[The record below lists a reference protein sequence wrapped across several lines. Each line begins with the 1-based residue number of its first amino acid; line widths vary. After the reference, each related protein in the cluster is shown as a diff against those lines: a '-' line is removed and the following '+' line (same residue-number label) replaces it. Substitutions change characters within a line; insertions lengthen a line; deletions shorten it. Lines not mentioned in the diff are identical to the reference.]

1 MEVKTIKGISEE
13 KWIKLKILSAKNK
26 MPMGKLVE
34 NMIDA
39 YEDHLE
45 ETWNKILY
53 SGKILSDKEAEE
65 IHKITKK
72 IRKESWVRNAN
83 IELERENKYFIAK
96 LEELKKQYRSLPKIS
111 FITYFEI
118 LEGIENKSEKNKEK
132 AKSFIEIFEVLQTTK
147 ITAEKLVYL
156 RKNYELPIP
165 DLIIAAQTLENNGTL
180 ITKDNDFEQIQEMN
194 KIILN

>member
-83 IELERENKYFIAK
+83 
-96 LEELKKQYRSLPKIS
+96 
-111 FITYFEI
+111 T
-118 LEGIENKSEKNKEK
+118 
-132 AKSFIEIFEVLQTTK
+132 
-147 ITAEKLVYL
+147 
-156 RKNYELPIP
+156 
-165 DLIIAAQTLENNGTL
+165 
-180 ITKDNDFEQIQEMN
+180 
-194 KIILN
+194 